1 MPAEAELPWKFWREA
16 LQAEEKVKAEGTA
29 RREELER
36 PCVWLEGIGHESEL
50 HFKRIPLG
58 VL

>member
-1 MPAEAELPWKFWREA
+1 MPAVAELPWKFWREA
-16 LQAEEKVKAEGTA
+16 LQAEEKGKAEGTA

-36 PCVWLEGIGHESEL
+36 PCACLEGIGHESEL
-50 HFKRIPLG
+50 HFKRIPSD